1 MYYKHSRN
9 TKRRLKLVEINE
21 QQLFDVA
28 DKAMQ
33 NAYAPYSHYQVG
45 AAILCDNDK
54 IYSGVNIENA
64 SFGLTNCAERT
75 AIFKAVSEG
84 AKKAKAIVITNGTKE
99 ISKPCGAC
107 RQVMSEF
114 MGPDD
119 IVFLANNRNDC
130 KKYTFKEI
138 LPLAFSDEDMN

>member
-1 MYYKHSRN
+1 M
-9 TKRRLKLVEINE
+9 EINE

-28 DKAMQ
+28 NHAME

-45 AAILCDNDK
+45 AAILCDDQK
-54 IYSGVNIENA
+54 VYSGVNVENA

-75 AIFKAVSEG
+75 AIFKAISEG
-84 AKKAKAIVITNGTKE
+84 VKSVKAIVITNSTKE
-99 ISKPCGAC
+99 LSKPCGAC

-114 MGPDD
+114 MGPED
-119 IVFLANNRNDC
+119 IVFLANNQNDYQ
-130 KKYTFKEI
+130 KYTFKEI

>member
-1 MYYKHSRN
+1 MSEKR
-9 TKRRLKLVEINE
+9 KRRLSLVEINE

-28 DKAMQ
+28 NHAMK

-45 AAILCDNDK
+45 AAILCDDQK
-54 IYSGVNIENA
+54 VYSGVNVENA

-84 AKKAKAIVITNGTKE
+84 AKSVKAIVITNSTKE
-99 ISKPCGAC
+99 LSKPCGAC

-114 MGPDD
+114 MGPED
-119 IVFLANNRNDC
+119 IVFLANNQNDYQ
-130 KKYTFKEI
+130 KYTFKEI

>member
-1 MYYKHSRN
+1 M
-9 TKRRLKLVEINE
+9 EINE

-28 DKAMQ
+28 NHAMK

-45 AAILCDNDK
+45 AAILCDDQK
-54 IYSGVNIENA
+54 VYSGVNVENA

-84 AKKAKAIVITNGTKE
+84 AKSVKAIVITNSTKE
-99 ISKPCGAC
+99 LSKPCGAC

-114 MGPDD
+114 MGPED
-119 IVFLANNRNDC
+119 IVFLANNQNDYQ
-130 KKYTFKEI
+130 KYTFKEI
-138 LPLAFSDEDMN
+138 LPLAFSDKDMN